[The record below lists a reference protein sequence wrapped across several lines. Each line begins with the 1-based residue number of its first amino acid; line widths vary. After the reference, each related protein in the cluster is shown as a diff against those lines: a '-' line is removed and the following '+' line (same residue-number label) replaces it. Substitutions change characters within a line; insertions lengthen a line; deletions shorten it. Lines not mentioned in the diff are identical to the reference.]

1 MGEPT
6 EMSRLCLDMYNYD
19 SSPITP
25 ITTITV
31 GSHPRDGVADL
42 ITGDTSNKGTLTAE
56 GFVLSRLLPLV
67 VYIDQEYVEVQ
78 RRT

>member
-1 MGEPT
+1 MAGAT

-19 SSPITP
+19 SSP

-56 GFVLSRLLPLV
+56 GFILSRLLPLV
-67 VYIDQEYVEVQ
+67 VYID
-78 RRT
+78 

>member
-6 EMSRLCLDMYNYD
+6 EMSRLCLDMYQYD
-19 SSPITP
+19 PSPI
-25 ITTITV
+25 ITTTV
-31 GSHPRDGVADL
+31 GSHPWDGVADL

-67 VYIDQEYVEVQ
+67 VYID
-78 RRT
+78 